1 MLSDNKRAISSV
13 QLLDLLELYF
23 TNFCQ
28 LPAGLNTYY
37 TAC

>member
-28 LPAGLNTYY
+28 LTPSQYNYY
-37 TAC
+37 TAR

>member
-1 MLSDNKRAISSV
+1 MLSDNERAISSV

-28 LPAGLNTYY
+28 LTPSQYNYY
-37 TAC
+37 TAR